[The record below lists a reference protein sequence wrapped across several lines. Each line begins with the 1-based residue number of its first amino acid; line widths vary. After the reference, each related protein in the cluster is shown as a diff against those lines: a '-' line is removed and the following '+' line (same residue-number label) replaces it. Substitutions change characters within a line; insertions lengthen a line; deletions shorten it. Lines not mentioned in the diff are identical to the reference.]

1 MKKALLSFLVVMIV
15 VASLGLFAQEQ
26 AVAKEWKGKITLW
39 DAPRWSDPN
48 AETED
53 RFHWIKSRIAEFEKK
68 HPGVEI
74 ELIEVPWAELGQKLN
89 IAIAGMDWPDIAPV
103 DISGGAIKLKHLEQ
117 GVVEPLEGFFT
128 KTEIADFF
136 PGAVDAYTYQD
147 HLYGIPTSMTV
158 HALMLNLDIFA
169 ERGVQPPV
177 NGKWTWDEFVEK
189 MQKLTFDRDGD
200 GKIDVYGFSTYVLK
214 GYYEA
219 WPFFMMDGARPL
231 SADGKNYTF
240 ASPEAISAVDK
251 FASLKFKYGV
261 SPMEM
266 GGADVGGTF
275 QAFANP
281 EQRTV
286 AVEPWASWAIG
297 TLRNN
302 PKYKTN
308 FMVAEYPTGKSTQP
322 VTIGGSGGFIV
333 FKQRNQ
339 DKLKMVVE
347 FAKFITDA
355 EQQYIFAKE
364 YGTFPARKS
373 AQNMDPFADNPQM
386 RRASEMLQYAI
397 SLPRHTNWA
406 QIDERIQAQLQ
417 LVLNGEKS
425 AAEALKTAGNDVQRF
440 LK

>member
-1 MKKALLSFLVVMIV
+1 MKKILISLLVVVLGV
-15 VASLGLFAQEQ
+15 VCLGLFIEEKAI
-26 AVAKEWKGKITLW
+26 AKDWQGKITIW
-39 DAPRWSDPN
+39 DAPRWPDPDSED
-48 AETED
+48 AD
-53 RFHWIKSRIAEFEKK
+53 RFHWIKSRIREFEKN

-128 KTEIADFF
+128 EAELADFF
-136 PGAVDAYTYQD
+136 PGAIDAYEYQG

-158 HALMLNLDIFA
+158 HALLLNLDIFE
-169 ERGVQPPV
+169 ERGVKPPV
-177 NGKWTWDEFVEK
+177 NGKWTWEEFVEK
-189 MQKLTFDRDGD
+189 MQQLTFDRDGD
-200 GKIDVYGFSTYVLK
+200 GKIDVYGFSTYILK

-219 WPFFMMDGARPL
+219 WPFLMMDGARPL
-231 SADGKNYTF
+231 SADGKSYTF
-240 ASPEAISAVDK
+240 ASPEAISAVEK
-251 FASLKFKYGV
+251 FASLKFKYEV

-286 AVEPWASWAIG
+286 AVQPWASWAIG

-322 VTIGGSGGFIV
+322 VTIGGSGGFVV
-333 FKQRNQ
+333 FKQQ
-339 DKLKMVVE
+339 DPDKLKVVVE

-373 AQNMDPFADNPQM
+373 AEDMDPFIDNPQM
-386 RRASEMLQYAI
+386 KRAAEMLQYTI
-397 SLPRHTNWA
+397 SLPRHTNWP

-425 AAEALKTAGNDVQRF
+425 AAEALKAAEKEVQRF